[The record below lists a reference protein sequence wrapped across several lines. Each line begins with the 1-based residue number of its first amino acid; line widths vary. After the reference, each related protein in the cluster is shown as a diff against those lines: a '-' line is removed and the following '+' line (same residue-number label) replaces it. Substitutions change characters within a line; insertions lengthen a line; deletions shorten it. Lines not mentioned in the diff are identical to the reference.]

1 MPQYYG
7 SFLLDEGNRSFLS
20 QDNRVYP
27 VSSCSHSWCPEITVV
42 DTAYLN
48 RKWQELSEYCH
59 MQFRPVDTF
68 ESAGR
73 EFQKQGFALI
83 REVLQKFHEWEYESN
98 CAVLVRS
105 SLPGEVRDVY
115 DKYIREEIDAGQAQ
129 RMLLLMEPVLR
140 ARRGLDSPPLT
151 AY

>member
-1 MPQYYG
+1 
-7 SFLLDEGNRSFLS
+7 
-20 QDNRVYP
+20 
-27 VSSCSHSWCPEITVV
+27 
-42 DTAYLN
+42 
-48 RKWQELSEYCH
+48 